1 MSNATPRVVAAY
13 CAYNLG
19 TKGITSVVFTIA
31 PVMMTAAARARADGS
46 HHMLPASLSGFIF
59 AVSLLLQCIGALLL
73 GELADVRGWRLPV
86 LAAHVALGLLAV
98 TALGLLPDAT
108 GVLPIA
114 ALQVV
119 LFYAMGLASNFYS
132 ALLPLV
138 ASRALRPTVSLAS
151 GCAAAV
157 GGMAFLM
164 LQYEQLAAEGPG
176 HAAAASPAVLRRVC
190 LLAAATWLAT
200 SLASLAYLS
209 GSRLERGS
217 LARGEQPRAALLG
230 VPCPSL
236 AGWRRLATRQPH
248 AARFVLAQALYLT
261 AAMGDASIGTV
272 FAAEVLG
279 LNVRGLTLLTVSAA
293 AAAAVG
299 SSATLLLVR
308 VAGVA
313 EATLLHRLMGL
324 SPLLVA
330 YLALFLADESEL
342 LVLTVVRGFVAGG
355 VGFQGL
361 NRGLFA
367 SMIPRGR
374 EAEMFGLWTVA
385 IKACCWLGPFVDAAL
400 NELSGSLRVAVLG
413 SLLFYIPSLLVM
425 GRVDVDAARRE
436 ADEAATLIMPVAEG
450 PAALDELAEA
460 VREEWLGPAQA
471 EAGGIGLQLPVPH
484 STPSAAAR
492 RRTGDEEY
500 VYSRVSTEQRE

>member
-19 TKGITSVVFTIA
+19 TKGVTSVVFTIA
-31 PVMMTAAARARADGS
+31 PVMMTAAARARPDGS
-46 HHMLPASLSGFIF
+46 HRMLPTSLSGFIF

-73 GELADVRGWRLPV
+73 GELADVRGWRLTV

-98 TALGLLPDAT
+98 AALGLLPEAP

-114 ALQVV
+114 VLQVV
-119 LFYAMGLASNFYS
+119 LFYAMGLASTFYS

-138 ASRALRPTVSLAS
+138 ASRTLRPTVSLAS

-157 GGMAFLM
+157 GGVAFLM
-164 LQYEQLAAEGPG
+164 LQYEQLAVEGPG
-176 HAAAASPAVLRRVC
+176 HAAAASPAVLRRIC
-190 LLAAATWLAT
+190 LLAAATWLVT
-200 SLASLAYLS
+200 SLASLTYLS

-217 LARGEQPRAALLG
+217 LERGEPHATLCG

-261 AAMGDASIGTV
+261 AAMGDASIGTI

-299 SSATLLLVR
+299 SVSTLLLVR
-308 VAGVA
+308 VARVP
-313 EATLLHRLMGL
+313 EATLLYRLMAV

-330 YLALFLADESEL
+330 YLSLFLADENEL
-342 LVLTVVRGFVAGG
+342 VVLTVARGFVAGG

-367 SMIPRGR
+367 AMVPRGR

-385 IKACCWLGPFVDAAL
+385 VKALCWLGPFVDAAL

-413 SLLFYIPSLLVM
+413 SLLFYLPSLFVM
-425 GRVDVDAARRE
+425 GRVDFEAARRE
-436 ADEAATLIMPVAEG
+436 ADEAATLMPVAEG
-450 PAALDELAEA
+450 SAAIADLDAA

-471 EAGGIGLQLPVPH
+471 EAGGIGLQQA
-484 STPSAAAR
+484 TPSGSAGR
-492 RRTGDEEY
+492 RRTNDDEY
-500 VYSRVSTEQRE
+500 VYSRVPMEQR